1 MNKLFLFFSLVGLS
15 AQAAPVNILMITV
28 DDMSAD
34 SIGVFGSKLS
44 GTTPNI
50 DRLASQGMRFSHA
63 HMTVGNCMPG
73 RNVLF
78 SGLISHNNK
87 VEGFYQVKNPEWPH
101 MVDLMKKAG
110 YFTGIRGKVS
120 HSTPYQ
126 PYAWDAIL
134 DTLPDGSKAHFKNA
148 DSFGISTS
156 DGIRKA
162 KDSGKPFCL
171 IVNISDPHK
180 PFWSQ
185 VKGGEKDTNIP
196 SRIFKSEEMPI
207 PGFLFD
213 DPKVREELALYY
225 SSVRRADDCVGKILE
240 ALDNSGEAKNTVV
253 IFLSD
258 HGMPLPFAKTQL
270 YHHSTHSP
278 WIIRWPGVTRSGK
291 VDDAHMVSAVDML
304 PTLLDIVGAK
314 HPGRLDGR
322 SFLSLIRGEQ
332 QVNRDHVFKEYNENA
347 GASRDPMRAVQTK
360 QFLYLFNPWSNGQ
373 RVFATA
379 TTGTVTYRRMATLA
393 KSDARLAKRL
403 AMYKYRVPEE
413 LYDVSVDP
421 DCLNNI
427 IDSSEHKMVLNQL
440 QERLKWWMKKTGDPM
455 LTVFERRNN
464 AEFRESV
471 VQQQEQ
477 ESMARRAKRK
487 KRK

>member
-240 ALDNSGEAKNTVV
+240 ALDNSGEAENTVV

-291 VDDAHMVSAVDML
+291 VDDVHMVSAVDML

-440 QERLKWWMKKTGDPM
+440 QERLKGWMKKTGDPM
-455 LTVFERRNN
+455 LTVFERRND

>member
-240 ALDNSGEAKNTVV
+240 ALDNSGEAENTVV

-291 VDDAHMVSAVDML
+291 VDDVHMVSAVDML

-455 LTVFERRNN
+455 LTVFERRND